1 VFSFQPV
8 LSVIAI
14 CLSLGLYYGAVRIE
28 SRWPVVLT
36 SIAVLLLVVSLPVRI
51 RAFPGWVPYLII
63 ITLNVPMVAL
73 ALAADKRRWLTI
85 EHAVMLLFFAS
96 LGFTLADEVRY
107 LVTTLVRR
115 STSVDGLQLLAS
127 SVVVWATN
135 VLLFSLAYW
144 RIDRGGPEARLNQP
158 DTRPDWVFPH
168 EENAAQRD
176 KNPTFIDY
184 LFLAYWTAT
193 AFSPTDALPLSSR
206 AKLLMMLESMVSLVT
221 VIVVLARAISI
232 IGG

>member
-1 VFSFQPV
+1 
-8 LSVIAI
+8 
-14 CLSLGLYYGAVRIE
+14 
-28 SRWPVVLT
+28 
-36 SIAVLLLVVSLPVRI
+36 
-51 RAFPGWVPYLII
+51 
-63 ITLNVPMVAL
+63 MVAL
-73 ALAADKRRWLTI
+73 ALATDKRRWLAI

-115 STSVDGLQLLAS
+115 SNSVDGLQLLAS

-158 DTRPDWVFPH
+158 DTKPDWVFPH

-221 VIVVLARAISI
+221 VIVVLARAINI